1 LAKNGERGQRVSPLE
16 EAETAQQP
24 GWARALAMVALNLIL
39 LVALAFLAW
48 GLYTRIRAAL
58 PCYQSTAFV
67 LCGSVFMLALLHA
80 VLRPVG
86 LLLDGVQIKAGP
98 ISGALK
104 GASDLIAWV
113 HPTRAPYS
121 LRWGVIGFLMVIS
134 VALFFAAG
142 RLRTEATPA
151 VTHFLVTYIGSPG
164 EEAFGPR
171 AIAPVKTG
179 QRVRIQAKTLR
190 ERVLKCTWSSAQGRL
205 SPAEGCAT
213 FYAAPGQET
222 WDAVDVTVQ
231 TQCGTQVFQTSLV
244 IQVVGSTP

>member
-1 LAKNGERGQRVSPLE
+1 
-16 EAETAQQP
+16 
-24 GWARALAMVALNLIL
+24 MVALNVIL

-58 PCYQSTAFV
+58 PCYLSIAFV
-67 LCGSVFMLALLHA
+67 LCGSVFLLALLHA

-86 LLLDGVQIKAGP
+86 LLLDGIQIKAGP

-113 HPTRAPYS
+113 HPTWAPYS
-121 LRWGVIGFLMVIS
+121 WRWGVIGFLMVIS
-134 VALFFAAG
+134 AALFFVTG
-142 RLRTEATPA
+142 RVRTEATPA
-151 VTHFLVTYIGSPG
+151 VVQFLVTYIGSPG
-164 EEAFGPR
+164 QEAFRPQ
-171 AIAPVKTG
+171 AIAPVERG
-179 QRVRIQAKTLR
+179 RRVRIQAETLR
-190 ERVLKCTWSSAQGRL
+190 QDRVRWCTWSSAQGRL

-222 WDAVDVTVQ
+222 LDVVDVIVE
-231 TQCGTQVFQTSLV
+231 TQCRTQVFHTSLV